1 MTRFVIPNGGKA
13 DQPTPNPERLTE
25 GQFGHLLRD
34 GNRELAGGLDQ
45 SAAFQRLTERL
56 SSSQSV
62 FGPRRASWLAPA
74 TVLVLAAFAASPA
87 IVRWL
92 RSDPAV
98 AIVAEDLRGHPD
110 TRVAT
115 AAVSASSATSLVP
128 ATTRP
133 TGARSAFES
142 RRPAH
147 APSMGAP
154 STDASGSG
162 ASGLALPSAAQAVEL
177 QPPPTPDLGTSV
189 TPPTAAADV
198 GAADVGAAPDC
209 LSLARRGQTR
219 DAEACFLKRAEGS
232 GLGAEM
238 ALYEV
243 ARLRRDVLGDA
254 AGALR
259 VLAEYRTRFP
269 SGSLRREADMSQ
281 LELLVQLGRTDEALK
296 QSDELLSSSA
306 SGERAAELRLLRGH
320 ILRKTRS
327 FAAAALEYELAE
339 RARPGRGDVSYF
351 HALCLEALGR
361 GPEAAA
367 LFKEYLEQPQRS
379 YAEDARRRLEKLEP

>member
-1 MTRFVIPNGGKA
+1 M
-13 DQPTPNPERLTE
+13 
-25 GQFGHLLRD
+25 
-34 GNRELAGGLDQ
+34 
-45 SAAFQRLTERL
+45 
-56 SSSQSV
+56 
-62 FGPRRASWLAPA
+62 
-74 TVLVLAAFAASPA
+74 
-87 IVRWL
+87 
-92 RSDPAV
+92 
-98 AIVAEDLRGHPD
+98 
-110 TRVAT
+110 
-115 AAVSASSATSLVP
+115 
-128 ATTRP
+128 
-133 TGARSAFES
+133 
-142 RRPAH
+142 
-147 APSMGAP
+147 
-154 STDASGSG
+154 
-162 ASGLALPSAAQAVEL
+162 
-177 QPPPTPDLGTSV
+177 
-189 TPPTAAADV
+189 
-198 GAADVGAAPDC
+198 APDC

-232 GLGAEM
+232 GLAAEM

-259 VLAEYRTRFP
+259 VLGEYRTRFP

-327 FAAAALEYELAE
+327 FAAAVHEYELAE
-339 RARPGRGDVSYF
+339 HARPGRGDVTYF
-351 HALCLEALGR
+351 RALCLEALGR

-367 LFKEYLEQPQRS
+367 SFRQYLEQPQRS

>member
-1 MTRFVIPNGGKA
+1 
-13 DQPTPNPERLTE
+13 
-25 GQFGHLLRD
+25 
-34 GNRELAGGLDQ
+34 
-45 SAAFQRLTERL
+45 
-56 SSSQSV
+56 
-62 FGPRRASWLAPA
+62 
-74 TVLVLAAFAASPA
+74 
-87 IVRWL
+87 
-92 RSDPAV
+92 
-98 AIVAEDLRGHPD
+98 AEDLRGHPD

-162 ASGLALPSAAQAVEL
+162 ASGLALPSAAQAAEL

-189 TPPTAAADV
+189 TPPTAAA
-198 GAADVGAAPDC
+198 DC

>member
-1 MTRFVIPNGGKA
+1 MTRSVIPNRRAA
-13 DQPTPNPERLTE
+13 DQPTPHPERLTE
-25 GQFGHLLRD
+25 GQFGRLLRD
-34 GNRELAGGLDQ
+34 GNRELADGLDQ

-56 SSSQSV
+56 SASRSV
-62 FGPRRASWLAPA
+62 FDAPRAYWLAPV
-74 TVLVLAAFAASPA
+74 TVLALLAFAVSPSVA
-87 IVRWL
+87 RWL
-92 RSDPAV
+92 RADPAV
-98 AIVAEDLRGHPD
+98 VIVAEDLHAHPD
-110 TRVAT
+110 KRVASSAAT
-115 AAVSASSATSLVP
+115 AASAPSP
-128 ATTRP
+128 APAITRP
-133 TGARSAFES
+133 ADTRSAFDT

-147 APSMGAP
+147 APSTSLSSVSAP
-154 STDASGSG
+154 T
-162 ASGLALPSAAQAVEL
+162 LPNAAQAAEP
-177 QPPPTPDLGTSV
+177 QPPS
-189 TPPTAAADV
+189 TPPPADSVAALAPTAPVA
-198 GAADVGAAPDC
+198 GSEVGAAPDC

-327 FAAAALEYELAE
+327 FAAAAREYELAE
-339 RARPGRGDVSYF
+339 RVRPGRGDVTYF
-351 HALCLEALGR
+351 HALCLEALGL

-367 LFKEYLEQPQRS
+367 LFGQYLEQPQHS
-379 YAEDARRRLEKLEP
+379 YAEDARRRLEKLKP